1 MRLGVG
7 LARSRTQ
14 TEPQGAR
21 RGSSAKGCDGGRGFP
36 GSRRGAEVVAIG
48 FPAFDAG
55 GDFEVVAVGEGG
67 AETVEFVFEAAQG
80 AEDFVAVLFEN
91 GAPDLRVARGDAG
104 GVAQAAAGVIAPGG
118 IFFREETAET
128 GGDHLREVADV
139 GDNFVVLVGCHG
151 DHLGAE
157 GMPERDDGGG
167 GGGRR
172 VGERSDEAGALLE
185 EAGGAVFPAGFFR
198 SGHGVCADEVGAGG
212 EGGVAEAG
220 DLAFHTADIGDEGAG
235 SEIGGDLAAEGD
247 NLVDR
252 GGDHDEVGPLHGGV
266 GRVGDGV
273 APRLCAEGE
282 PRLRAA
288 GPENDPG
295 GDTVDARSAGDRPA
309 EETGGEDR
317 ELGKG
322 RHGSKKRKNGRR
334 CRARRRRRG
343 ARAVTAQRVGIALH
357 FARADFSSGRMAYK
371 PTWDERLEEV
381 KPFVGPAIAAA
392 VVLALAGW
400 LGWFLLGPAKATKP
414 LAAPPKEAAAR
425 LAAVQRV
432 AEEVDLLEK
441 TYQRALESGA
451 SAEAAGAMLNRVIE
465 KQRELLRLQ
474 PAATTEQ
481 TEKLARLEGTRGSQ
495 RSRAALARSLAL
507 EKEAVAAEQAGQGAE
522 AREKLREAL
531 RLQREA
537 NANATAEELKDV
549 PRESR
554 LAQEID
560 AGEAVPLH
568 AAVGNYLT
576 LARSAVAQERWD
588 EALKAFGEAR
598 NAQAELNQRFAATRS
613 ADLPALD
620 KIDREIETLRA
631 AGLAA
636 VAAAREREG
645 DAAAKGGR
653 TQEAAASY
661 AAAAAALREVNA
673 KFSRSRFASEARVEE
688 LEVRR
693 QTVLSAALL
702 ARAAEIEREI
712 AAALRRRQN
721 GAAAEKLAVASK
733 IFEKVGAEF
742 PRSRSLDPALQRKL
756 AYLALRAGEL
766 DGLQEQVFARLAP
779 LPEAGGLL
787 MFRTE
792 VPQEIYQRVM
802 NTNPSR
808 QAGRGLPVDS
818 VSWLEA
824 QEFCE
829 RLTWLLGLRVRL
841 PREAEFRS
849 GWKAD
854 VEGAWSADNSGGR
867 SRETGTSPPSDAG
880 FFDLAGNLAEWLQP
894 PSAAGET
901 APVAGGSY
909 LDAAAALKTV
919 KLASEE
925 KRERAR
931 HIGFRVVVEPGPG
944 AN

>member
-1 MRLGVG
+1 M
-7 LARSRTQ
+7 
-14 TEPQGAR
+14 
-21 RGSSAKGCDGGRGFP
+21 
-36 GSRRGAEVVAIG
+36 VAVG

-67 AETVEFVFEAAQG
+67 AEAVEFGFEVAQG
-80 AEDFVAVLFEN
+80 AENLIAVLLEN

-104 GVAQAAAGVIAPGG
+104 RVAQAAAGVVAPRR
-118 IFFREETAET
+118 IFFREATAEG

-139 GDNFVVLVGCHG
+139 GDNFVVLVGRHG

-172 VGERSDEAGALLE
+172 VGERSDEAGAVLK
-185 EAGGAVFPAGFFR
+185 EAGGAVFPAGFFGT
-198 SGHGVCADEVGAGG
+198 GHGVCADEVGAGG
-212 EGGVAEAG
+212 EGGVGVAG
-220 DLAFHTADIGDEGAG
+220 DLAFHAADIGDEGAG
-235 SEIGGDLAAEGD
+235 REIGGDLAAEGD
-247 NLVDR
+247 DLVDR
-252 GGDHDEVGPLHGGV
+252 GGDHDEVGPLHGCV

-273 APRLCAEGE
+273 APRLFAEGE
-282 PRLRAA
+282 ARLRAA
-288 GPENDPG
+288 GPKHNPG
-295 GDTVDARSAGDRPA
+295 GDAVDARSAGDRPA
-309 EETGGEDR
+309 EETGGEDG

-322 RHGSKKRKNGRR
+322 RHVRKNAKTAGGVEPGGGDEV
-334 CRARRRRRG
+334 RG
-343 ARAVTAQRVGIALH
+343 PQPGGGVGSHCIFRGPTFPRVG
-357 FARADFSSGRMAYK
+357 MPYK

-381 KPFVGPAIAAA
+381 KPFVGPAVAAA
-392 VVLALAGW
+392 VVLVLAGW
-400 LGWFLLGPAKATKP
+400 LGWFLLGSARATKP

-432 AEEVDLLEK
+432 AGEVDLLEK
-441 TYQRALESGA
+441 TYQRVLESGA

-474 PAATTEQ
+474 PAATPEQ

-495 RSRAALARSLAL
+495 RSRAARARSLAL
-507 EKEAVAAEQAGQGAE
+507 EKEALAAERAGQGAE

-537 NANATAEELKDV
+537 NAHATADELKDG
-549 PRESR
+549 PREVR
-554 LAQEID
+554 LAQEIETGD
-560 AGEAVPLH
+560 AAPLH

-598 NAQAELNQRFAATRS
+598 NAQAELNQRLAATRY
-613 ADLPALD
+613 ADLPALA
-620 KIDREIETLRA
+620 KIDGEIETLRA

-673 KFSRSRFASEARVEE
+673 TFSRSRFASEARVEE
-688 LEVRR
+688 LDVRR
-693 QTVLSAALL
+693 QTVLAAAWL
-702 ARAAEIEREI
+702 ARAAEIDREI

-721 GAAAEKLAVASK
+721 GAAAEKLAVAAK
-733 IFEKVGAEF
+733 ILEKVAAEF
-742 PRSRSLDPALQRKL
+742 PRSRSLDPALQPKL

-766 DGLQEQVFARLAP
+766 DAMQEQIFARLAP
-779 LPEAGGLL
+779 LSEAEGLL

-802 NTNPSR
+802 NSNPSR
-808 QAGRGLPVDS
+808 QGGRGLPVDS

-829 RLTWLLGLRVRL
+829 RLTWLLGRRVRL
-841 PREAEFRS
+841 PSAAEFRRA
-849 GWKAD
+849 WKAD
-854 VEGAWSADNSGGR
+854 AEGAWSADNSGGR

-880 FFDLAGNLAEWLQP
+880 FFDVAGNLAEWLQP
-894 PSAAGET
+894 TSAVGET
-901 APVAGGSY
+901 SLVAGGSY
-909 LDAAAALKTV
+909 LDAAAALKTLR
-919 KLASEE
+919 LAPEE

-931 HIGFRVVVEPGPG
+931 HIGFRVVVEPG

>member
-1 MRLGVG
+1 M
-7 LARSRTQ
+7 
-14 TEPQGAR
+14 
-21 RGSSAKGCDGGRGFP
+21 FP
-36 GSRRGAEVVAIG
+36 GLRRRAELVAIG
-48 FPAFDAG
+48 FPTFDAG

-80 AEDFVAVLFEN
+80 AENFIAILFEN
-91 GAPDLRVARGDAG
+91 GAPDLRIARGDAG
-104 GVAQAAAGVIAPGG
+104 GVAQAAAGVIAPRG

-128 GGDHLREVADV
+128 GGDHLREVADM
-139 GDNFVVLVGCHG
+139 GDNFVVLVGRHG

-172 VGERSDEAGALLE
+172 VGERSDEAGAVSKE
-185 EAGGAVFPAGFFR
+185 PGGAVFPAGFFGT
-198 SGHGVCADEVGAGG
+198 GHGVRADEVGAGG

-247 NLVDR
+247 DLVDR
-252 GGDHDEVGPLHGGV
+252 GGEHDQVSPLHGCV

-273 APRLCAEGE
+273 APRLFAEGE
-282 PRLRAA
+282 TRFRAA

-295 GDTVDARSAGDRPA
+295 GDTVDARGAGDRPA

-322 RHGSKKRKNGRR
+322 RHGRKNAKTAGGVEPGGGDGV
-334 CRARRRRRG
+334 RG
-343 ARAVTAQRVGIALH
+343 SQPRGGLGSHCIFRGPTFPRV
-357 FARADFSSGRMAYK
+357 RMAYK

-381 KPFVGPAIAAA
+381 KPLVGPAVAAA

-432 AEEVDLLEK
+432 AGEVDLLEK

-481 TEKLARLEGTRGSQ
+481 TEKLARLEGARGSQ

-507 EKEAVAAEQAGQGAE
+507 EKEALAAERAGQGAE

-531 RLQREA
+531 QLQREA
-537 NANATAEELKDV
+537 NAHATAEELKDV

-560 AGEAVPLH
+560 AGDAVPLH

-576 LARSAVAQERWD
+576 LARSAVAQEHWD
-588 EALKAFGEAR
+588 EALKAFREAR
-598 NAQAELNQRFAATRS
+598 NAQAELNQRFAATRY

-620 KIDREIETLRA
+620 KIDGEIATLRA

-661 AAAAAALREVNA
+661 AAAAAALREVNE

-688 LEVRR
+688 FEVRR

-702 ARAAEIEREI
+702 ARAAEIDREI
-712 AAALRRRQN
+712 AAALRRRQS

-756 AYLALRAGEL
+756 AYLALRAGDL
-766 DGLQEQVFARLAP
+766 DAIQEQVFARLAP

-808 QAGRGLPVDS
+808 HAGRGLPVDS
-818 VSWLEA
+818 VSWPEA

-829 RLTWLLGLRVRL
+829 RLTWLLGRRVRL

-854 VEGAWSADNSGGR
+854 AEGAWSADNSGGR
-867 SRETGTSPPSDAG
+867 SRETGKLPPSDAG

-894 PSAAGET
+894 SSAAGET

-909 LDAAAALKTV
+909 LDAAAALKTL
-919 KLASEE
+919 KLAAEE

-931 HIGFRVVVEPGPG
+931 HIGFRVVVEPG